1 MKKIFKSLEE
11 QKIDVIN
18 QIMEERAKDKPDQA
32 KIDQLYEERT
42 KILCRI
48 EQRDRAL
55 GYCKIAK
62 DAAVDFA
69 KITSTV
75 VVANWVMKK
84 LD

>member
-18 QIMEERAKDKPDQA
+18 QIMEERGKDKPDQA
-32 KIDQLYEERT
+32 KIEKLYEEKA

-48 EQRDRAL
+48 EQRDKAL
-55 GYCKIAK
+55 GYGKIAK
-62 DAAVDFA
+62 DAAIDFA
-69 KITSTV
+69 KVTSTV
-75 VVANWVMKK
+75 IVANWVIKK